1 MEDMVTNTKMV
12 DMCKRLVLT
21 ITVPRVDMHLL
32 KKQRDAVLRSIKL
45 EESFPLPD
53 EKEIELMN
61 GLVNLL
67 DAMIA
72 LKWGRS
78 YDLPP
83 LRTYLDT
90 GGTRCAAN
98 MQAHLEKA
106 PTLAGK
112 GGCHARTGTAG
123 SGDCGERR
131 GARAGNL

>member
-1 MEDMVTNTKMV
+1 MENMVTNTKMV

-67 DAMIA
+67 DAMIDIA
-72 LKWGRS
+72 
-78 YDLPP
+78 
-83 LRTYLDT
+83 
-90 GGTRCAAN
+90 
-98 MQAHLEKA
+98 EV
-106 PTLAGK
+106 
-112 GGCHARTGTAG
+112 
-123 SGDCGERR
+123 GEV
-131 GARAGNL
+131 L